1 MKHILV
7 DKFNE
12 INIELNDTQIEQF
25 EKYYE
30 LLIEWNNVMNLTA
43 ITEKEDGP
51 SRLKHR
57 SGRQQYT
64 DRRIHNQFRPRPH
77 LPIIAVA

>member
-43 ITEKEDGP
+43 ITEKEDVVI
-51 SRLKHR
+51 KHFVDSVSICLFNDFNFNEKVLNR
-57 SGRQQYT
+57 WK
-64 DRRIHNQFRPRPH
+64 I
-77 LPIIAVA
+77 